1 MNTIKKLFLSFM
13 VCILLFS
20 TVGTAYAEQNG
31 QVNSLSFIDVPKTH
45 WAYKEMMYMA
55 ENKIITG
62 YGNGYF
68 GAADPITREHLAA
81 FLYRYL
87 KPQDSTNN
95 PFVDIG
101 DSNFK
106 KEILALTARG
116 IFSVNAEKKFNPKN
130 NMTRAEMATVLVKTF
145 DLKPQGN
152 VEFTDMKGHW
162 ANEYVKILAGNNI
175 TSGTGDGNFNPNGIV
190 TREQFSMF
198 LYKAIMAVSGTKN
211 NEAVG
216 WVKENENWYYYE
228 KDGSK
233 RTETFTLDG
242 IEYEFFKDG
251 RLFEGKKQVGNE
263 WLHYKEPGKLQTGWS
278 FSGTAWSYIRDG
290 KYATGAITYQG
301 KQFEINKYG
310 EMEKGWITLRSK
322 IKRMYPKPET
332 KFLLESKPVK
342 DGDILEVIGKQGI
355 WYQVKYQ
362 GDIGYVRIF
371 DSVVLGENP
380 TRSWDVIKEGTSL
393 TRFMLTEYK
402 KDPEKYFP
410 PNVIKNQEKE
420 LHELTENV
428 NTVYYDFQQLK
439 SMLLFDNAKGWV
451 QEEGKWTYYLKNGS
465 HVTGLQTIDNKQY
478 YFGPDGFM
486 QTGWIDIGGAKYY
499 ANKSGALQKGI
510 QYIDGKMH
518 YFDKSGILSRGM
530 QQVDGKPYYFSYES
544 EPKSGWMKSEY
555 DWYLLHPS
563 GALQTG
569 DFTYKDKVFSFN
581 KDGEM
586 IKGWIT
592 LESLVKKVYP
602 EPDLKKVLRAKH
614 VNNGELIEVTGKVG
628 SWYEVKYKGEKG
640 YVRIHDAIIFDQEAK
655 TPLSLLDGKLKIFE
669 GVFNYI
675 KSDEP
680 LLNNTLKT
688 LQDLENSTIDS
699 IELWNNVA
707 KDAEDAKRDLEEQ
720 KKQILEF
727 DQKMKVLQQKLKND
741 WDRLTKE
748 EMRQLI
754 EMFQADAE
762 RAGIYGEERANHFS
776 EQILRRSHEMVRFM
790 EEVEKSLTQM
800 VEFNNQI
807 YDVTREEIQRV
818 GKFQDQFNV
827 YLKQTTDA
835 FHELAESHKRI
846 QQVLHDNGT
855 FEDLGNIATSTIRL
869 KHSIDAA
876 KPGMEELVQV
886 TRKNVPVIAKDLQA
900 FQERVPGI
908 YTDVNTGLDFGNAF
922 MDTASKVVRHKYN
935 IPAAANNVGNIDL
948 SNALRD
954 LGGNPS
960 RIYNSANDGDLS
972 FILDIT
978 PGIGTGK
985 EIGQL
990 IKGEDL
996 VTGRKYGPEDYGWGT
1011 LAVVSGGTT
1020 RVVGKVVGKIG
1031 DLEKKGKALE
1041 AAAKGGRS
1049 GEIVLDKVQ
1058 TYEQA
1063 RNKALSL
1070 LGDLGVDSQPFIG
1083 TMEKSAGYGK
1093 IVGRETADHKARWR
1107 LDYDP
1112 SKGMHIN
1119 VEDFRN
1125 GKKDKAIKYAI
1136 PFEGDEETFKS
1147 LLKYLNK

>member
-1 MNTIKKLFLSFM
+1 MKKVIGLLVSLF
-13 VCILLFS
+13 LLFS
-20 TVGTAYAEQNG
+20 TYAPTFTE
-31 QVNSLSFIDVPKTH
+31 
-45 WAYKEMMYMA
+45 AA
-55 ENKIITG
+55 EVLNK
-62 YGNGYF
+62 
-68 GAADPITREHLAA
+68 
-81 FLYRYL
+81 
-87 KPQDSTNN
+87 
-95 PFVDIG
+95 
-101 DSNFK
+101 
-106 KEILALTARG
+106 
-116 IFSVNAEKKFNPKN
+116 
-130 NMTRAEMATVLVKTF
+130 
-145 DLKPQGN
+145 
-152 VEFTDMKGHW
+152 
-162 ANEYVKILAGNNI
+162 
-175 TSGTGDGNFNPNGIV
+175 
-190 TREQFSMF
+190 
-198 LYKAIMAVSGTKN
+198 
-211 NEAVG
+211 VG
-216 WVKENENWYYYE
+216 WVKEKEDWYYYE
-228 KDGSK
+228 KGGSK
-233 RTETFTLDG
+233 RTEKITLDG

-342 DGDILEVIGKQGI
+342 DGDVLEVIGKQGI

-371 DSVVLGENP
+371 ESVVLGENP
-380 TRSWDVIKEGTSL
+380 TRSWDVVKEGTSL
-393 TRFMLTEYK
+393 TRFILTEYK

-451 QEEGKWTYYLKNGS
+451 QEEGKWTYYLKDGS
-465 HVTGLQTIDNKQY
+465 RVTGLQTIDNKQY

-486 QTGWIDIGGAKYY
+486 QTGWIDKGGAKYY
-499 ANKSGALQKGI
+499 ANESGALQKGI

-518 YFDKSGILSRGM
+518 YFDKSGILSRDM

-544 EPKSGWMKSEY
+544 EPKSGWMKLEY
-555 DWYLLHPS
+555 DWYLLHPN

-581 KDGEM
+581 NDGEM

-602 EPDLKKVLRAKH
+602 EPDLKKVLRAKR
-614 VNNGELIEVTGKVG
+614 VDTGELIEVTGKVG

-688 LQDLENSTIDS
+688 LQDLENSTTDS

-727 DQKMKVLQQKLKND
+727 DQKMKVLGKKIKND

-762 RAGIYGEERANHFS
+762 RAGIYGDDLGQYAEDRANHFS
-776 EQILRRSHEMVRFM
+776 ELILRGSKEMLRFQ
-790 EEVEKSLTQM
+790 EEVLKSLTQM
-800 VEFNNQI
+800 NEFNNQI
-807 YDVTREEIQRV
+807 YDVIREDIQNV
-818 GKFQDQFNV
+818 GKVQDQCNI
-827 YLKQTTDA
+827 YLKQIADSI
-835 FHELAESHKRI
+835 HELAESHKRI

-876 KPGMEELVQV
+876 KPGMEELAQV

-900 FQERVPGI
+900 LQERVPGI
-908 YTDVNTGLDFGNAF
+908 YNDVNTGLDFGNAF

-935 IPAAANNVGNIDL
+935 IPAAAINVGNIDL

-954 LGGNPS
+954 LGGDPS
-960 RIYNSANDGDLS
+960 RIYNRANDGDLS

-1020 RVVGKVVGKIG
+1020 RVIGKVVGKIG

-1049 GEIVLDKVQ
+1049 GEIILDKVQ

-1063 RNKALSL
+1063 RNKAMSL
-1070 LGDLGVDSQPFIG
+1070 LGDLGADSQPFIG

-1093 IVGRETADHKARWR
+1093 IVGRKTADNKARWR

-1112 SKGMHIN
+1112 EKGLHIN

-1125 GKKDKAIKYAI
+1125 GKKEQAIKYAI
-1136 PFEGDEETFKS
+1136 PIEGDEETFKS
-1147 LLKYLNK
+1147 LLKHLN

>member
-1 MNTIKKLFLSFM
+1 MKKVIGLIVSLF
-13 VCILLFS
+13 LLFS
-20 TVGTAYAEQNG
+20 TYAPTFTE
-31 QVNSLSFIDVPKTH
+31 
-45 WAYKEMMYMA
+45 AA
-55 ENKIITG
+55 EVLNK
-62 YGNGYF
+62 
-68 GAADPITREHLAA
+68 
-81 FLYRYL
+81 
-87 KPQDSTNN
+87 
-95 PFVDIG
+95 
-101 DSNFK
+101 
-106 KEILALTARG
+106 
-116 IFSVNAEKKFNPKN
+116 
-130 NMTRAEMATVLVKTF
+130 
-145 DLKPQGN
+145 
-152 VEFTDMKGHW
+152 
-162 ANEYVKILAGNNI
+162 
-175 TSGTGDGNFNPNGIV
+175 
-190 TREQFSMF
+190 
-198 LYKAIMAVSGTKN
+198 
-211 NEAVG
+211 VG
-216 WVKENENWYYYE
+216 WVKEKEDWYYYE
-228 KDGSK
+228 RDGSK
-233 RTETFTLDG
+233 RTEKITLDG

-290 KYATGAITYQG
+290 KYATGVITYQG

-310 EMEKGWITLRSK
+310 EMEKGWVTLRSK

-332 KFLLESKPVK
+332 KFLFESKPVK
-342 DGDILEVIGKQGI
+342 DGDVLEVIGKQGI

-362 GDIGYVRIF
+362 GEIGYVRIF
-371 DSVVLGENP
+371 ESVVIGENP
-380 TRSWDVIKEGTSL
+380 TRSWDVVKEGTSL
-393 TRFMLTEYK
+393 TRFILTEYK

-465 HVTGLQTIDNKQY
+465 RVTGLQTIDNKQY

-544 EPKSGWMKSEY
+544 EPKSGWMKLEY
-555 DWYLLHPS
+555 DWYLLHPN

-614 VNNGELIEVTGKVG
+614 VNTGELIEVTGKVG

-688 LQDLENSTIDS
+688 LQDLENSTTDS
-699 IELWNNVA
+699 IELMNNVA

-727 DQKMKVLQQKLKND
+727 DQKMKVLGKQIKND

-790 EEVEKSLTQM
+790 EEVQKSLTQM
-800 VEFNNQI
+800 VDFNNQI
-807 YDVTREEIQRV
+807 YAVIMEDTQNVL
-818 GKFQDQFNV
+818 KFQDQFNV

-876 KPGMEELVQV
+876 KPGMEELAQV

-900 FQERVPGI
+900 LQERVPGI
-908 YTDVNTGLDFGNAF
+908 YNDVNTGLDFGNAF

-935 IPAAANNVGNIDL
+935 IPAAANNVGNVDL
-948 SNALRD
+948 TRALYD
-954 LGGNPS
+954 LGGDPS
-960 RIYNSANDGDLS
+960 RIYNRANDGDLS
-972 FILDIT
+972 FILGIT
-978 PGIGTGK
+978 PIIGTGK

-996 VTGRKYGPEDYGWGT
+996 VTGQKYGPEDYAWGT

-1041 AAAKGGRS
+1041 AAAKNTKFPKYPTGFD
-1049 GEIVLDKVQ
+1049 EVAKYVK
-1058 TYEQA
+1058 E
-1063 RNKALSL
+1063 
-1070 LGDLGVDSQPFIG
+1070 
-1083 TMEKSAGYGK
+1083 
-1093 IVGRETADHKARWR
+1093 HKK
-1107 LDYDP
+1107 LPDNY
-1112 SKGMHIN
+1112 I
-1119 VEDFRN
+1119 
-1125 GKKDKAIKYAI
+1125 KKDQAEALGWVNRDGNLHRVAPGKSMGGDIFENRKKQLPDVPGRTWYEADINYSSGYRGDDRIVYSSDGLIYKTSDHYKTFTEIK
-1136 PFEGDEETFKS
+1136 
-1147 LLKYLNK
+1147 

>member
-31 QVNSLSFIDVPKTH
+31 QVNSSSFIDVPKTH
-45 WAYKEMMYMA
+45 WAYKEMMYMV

-198 LYKAIMAVSGTKN
+198 LYRTIMKVTDMQNDES
-211 NEAVG
+211 VG
-216 WVKENENWYYYE
+216 WVKEKENWYYYN

-233 RTETFTLDG
+233 QRDNITLDG
-242 IEYEFFKDG
+242 IEYSFFKDG
-251 RLFEGKKQVGNE
+251 RLFQGRKQVGKDT
-263 WLHYKEPGKLQTGWS
+263 LYYSEPGKLKTGWS
-278 FSGTAWSYIRDG
+278 FSATSWSYLKDG
-290 KYATGAITYQG
+290 KYVTGTFTYQG
-301 KQFEINKYG
+301 KPFEINKYG
-310 EMEKGWITLRSK
+310 DMEKGWITLRSAV
-322 IKRMYPKPET
+322 KRIYPKPET
-332 KFLLESKPVK
+332 KFLFKSKTVK
-342 DGDILEVIGKQGI
+342 DGDVLEVISKQGL

-362 GDIGYVRIF
+362 GEIGYVRVLE
-371 DSVVLGENP
+371 SVVIGESP
-380 TRSWDVIKEGTSL
+380 VRSWDVAKEATNLSH
-393 TRFMLTEYK
+393 FMITEYH

-410 PNVIKNQEKE
+410 PNIHKKFDKQ
-420 LHELTENV
+420 LDSDLTLLANGLQWI
-428 NTVYYDFQQLK
+428 DQLK
-439 SMLLFDNAKGWV
+439 EALYLDNKQGWV
-451 QEEGKWTYYLKNGS
+451 QEEGKWTYYKKDGQRI
-465 HVTGLQTIDNKQY
+465 TGFQSIDGKRY
-478 YFGPDGFM
+478 YFGTDGFM
-486 QTGWIDIGGAKYY
+486 QTGWVHTNGYDYY
-499 ANKSGALQKGI
+499 LGTDGVVQTGI
-510 QYIDGKMH
+510 QHIDGKIY
-518 YFDKSGILSRGM
+518 YFGPLGPVQSGFTH
-530 QQVDGKPYYFSYES
+530 VDGKPYYFDASHES
-544 EPKSGWMKSEY
+544 RNGWMKQEFN
-555 DWYLLHPS
+555 WYLLQPS

-569 DFTYKDKVFSFN
+569 DFTYKDKKFSFN
-581 KDGEM
+581 QDGEM
-586 IKGWIT
+586 IKGWVT

-602 EPDLKKVLRAKH
+602 EPDLKKALRAKS
-614 VNNGELIEVTGKVG
+614 VNKGEVIEVVGKVG
-628 SWYEVKYKGEKG
+628 SWYEVNYQGEKG

-655 TPLSLLDGKLKIFE
+655 SPLTLLDGKIKIFE
-669 GVFNYI
+669 GVLDYL

-680 LLNNTLKT
+680 FINNTIKI
-688 LQDLENSTIDS
+688 LEEEEQRLLD
-699 IELWNNVA
+699 
-707 KDAEDAKRDLEEQ
+707 DAETWESISSNINNAKQDAQYKMQLMKESHDKMQELVNAMKGDIKNLTVTQRKELFKLLGNTRDDVLAYGKEWMGFSADVYTT
-720 KKQILEF
+720 ILQNYGELYQAYADYYKALDVVSGKWSDF
-727 DQKMKVLQQKLKND
+727 LKD
-741 WDRLTKE
+741 V
-748 EMRQLI
+748 
-754 EMFQADAE
+754 ADATVE
-762 RAGIYGEERANHFS
+762 IEKNH
-776 EQILRRSHEMVRFM
+776 R
-790 EEVEKSLTQM
+790 K
-800 VEFNNQI
+800 
-807 YDVTREEIQRV
+807 
-818 GKFQDQFNV
+818 
-827 YLKQTTDA
+827 
-835 FHELAESHKRI
+835 LAEGLSGVVK
-846 QQVLHDNGT
+846 
-855 FEDLGNIATSTIRL
+855 DLGPVVNSSIRW
-869 KHSIDAA
+869 KHSIDEA

-886 TRKNVPVIAKDLQA
+886 TRKNAPVIAKDLQA
-900 FQERVPGI
+900 LDAKVPGFF
-908 YTDVNTGLDFGNAF
+908 TDFNMGIDLANTF
-922 MDTASKVVRHKYN
+922 MDSANKIASHKVDVS
-935 IPAAANNVGNIDL
+935 AAARNIGNIDL
-948 SNALRD
+948 SSALYD
-954 LGGNPS
+954 LGGDPS
-960 RIYNSANDGDLS
+960 RIYNRANDGDLS
-972 FILDIT
+972 FVLGIT
-978 PGIGTGK
+978 PIIGTGK

-996 VTGRKYGPEDYGWGT
+996 VTGQKYGPDDYAWGT

-1063 RNKALSL
+1063 RNKAMSL
-1070 LGDLGVDSQPFIG
+1070 LGDLGADSQPFIR

-1093 IVGRETADHKARWR
+1093 IVGRKTADNKARWR

-1112 SKGMHIN
+1112 NKGMHIN

-1125 GKKDKAIKYAI
+1125 GKKEQAIKYAI
-1136 PFEGDEETFKS
+1136 PFEGNEETFKA
-1147 LLKYLNK
+1147 LLKHLNN